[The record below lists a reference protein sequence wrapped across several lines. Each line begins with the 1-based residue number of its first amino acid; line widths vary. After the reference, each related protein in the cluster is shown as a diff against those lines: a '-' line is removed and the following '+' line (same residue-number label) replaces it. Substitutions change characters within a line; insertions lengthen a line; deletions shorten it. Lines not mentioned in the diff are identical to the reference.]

1 MHRAGMAFDALHFSV
16 LMPHTEKRLIAMTET
31 RTAFISIV
39 GCPNVGKSSLLNRM
53 LGQKVAIVS
62 DKPQTTR
69 TRIMGVLTEEEVQL
83 VFTDTPG
90 FHRPHD
96 KLGEKMVKA
105 VGDSIAGVDACLFVV
120 EPQGELRPA
129 EQELI
134 SRFQAEKLPV
144 ILAINKIDT
153 LPRKELLMERIL
165 KLSALYDF
173 TAVVPI
179 SAVKGDGVPALM
191 EELKKLASPSTHF
204 FPDDTLTDQPERV
217 IAAEI
222 IREKLLRLLDQEI
235 PHGIAVSVEKMR
247 ERDNSD
253 LMDVEATIY
262 CERESHKGIVIGK
275 KGAMLKKVS
284 TYARE
289 DMERF
294 FDIRIN
300 LQCWVKVKE
309 DWRNREGL
317 IHNFGLD

>member
-1 MHRAGMAFDALHFSV
+1 MNQ
-16 LMPHTEKRLIAMTET
+16 T

-62 DKPQTTR
+62 SKPQTTR
-69 TRIMGVLTEEEVQL
+69 TRIMGVLTQEETQL

-90 FHRPHD
+90 FHRPHN

-105 VGDSIAGVDACLFVV
+105 VGDSIADVDTCLFVV
-120 EPQGELRPA
+120 EPQGELRQA
-129 EQELI
+129 EQELLR
-134 SRFQAEKLPV
+134 RFQAEKLPV
-144 ILAINKIDT
+144 ILAINKIDL
-153 LPRKELLMERIL
+153 LPRRELLMERIL
-165 KLSALYDF
+165 QLSSLYDF
-173 TAVVPI
+173 AAVVPV
-179 SAVKGDGVPALM
+179 SAMKGDGIEALL
-191 EELKKLASPSTHF
+191 EELKKLATPSLHF

-217 IAAEI
+217 LAAEI

-247 ERDNSD
+247 ERESGG
-253 LMDVEATIY
+253 LMDIEATIY
-262 CERESHKGIVIGK
+262 CERESHKGIIIGK

-294 FDIRIN
+294 FGCRIN

>member
-1 MHRAGMAFDALHFSV
+1 
-16 LMPHTEKRLIAMTET
+16 
-31 RTAFISIV
+31 
-39 GCPNVGKSSLLNRM
+39 M
-53 LGQKVAIVS
+53 LGQKIAIVS

-69 TRIMGVLTEEEVQL
+69 TRIMGVLTQDEIQL

-90 FHRPHD
+90 FHRPHN

-105 VGDSIAGVDACLFVV
+105 IGDSIADVDACLFVV
-120 EPQGELRPA
+120 EPQGELRQA
-129 EQELI
+129 EKELI
-134 SRFQAEKLPV
+134 QRFQAENLPV

-173 TAVVPI
+173 TAVVPV
-179 SAVKGDGVPALM
+179 SAINGDGVPELL
-191 EELKKLASPSTHF
+191 EELKKLSVPSMHF

-222 IREKLLRLLDQEI
+222 IREKLLRLLEQEI

-247 ERDNSD
+247 ERDSSD

-294 FDIRIN
+294 FGCRIN